1 MINKGK
7 MSKVVYPRG
16 RQGQDRMDKW
26 KVEREQSINKI
37 NWNLKQPEQHKVF
50 CSSWLTMSESL
61 KSYSLLLASL
71 FKHSVETEEWQLMVK
86 MCQLWT
92 ITVINSSLSVLRTSL
107 VAQWVKNPPT
117 MRETWVRSLGWED
130 PLEGYPLQYPGL
142 ENSMDCIVRGVAKSQ
157 TQLSNSHLTSLQ
169 CPPYGIK
176 DSILQGSVYFRWGWT
191 LSFFCEKPALAD
203 AWHFLPSTQAQK
215 MERMHGRFHTTMGG
229 KRRTREDGPSA
240 PFSLSFRKYLTFL
253 VLIRKTTLVGRMG
266 REMGGR
272 FRREGIWIYLWLI
285 LADVWQKT
293 TQFCKA
299 IILQLKE

>member
-50 CSSWLTMSESL
+50 YSSWLTVSESL

-71 FKHSVETEEWQLMVK
+71 FKHSMETEEWQLMVK

-92 ITVINSSLSVLRTSL
+92 ITVINSSLSVLRASL
-107 VAQWVKNPPT
+107 VAQRVKNPPT

-142 ENSMDCIVRGVAKSQ
+142 ENSMDCIVRGVAESDTTEWLSLDFTLVSPIWHQRQYTAGLSLLSMRLDAVLLLWKTSTGRCLTFPTIHTSPENGKNARSLPHHDGGGREEPGKMVFQ
-157 TQLSNSHLTSLQ
+157 HLSALVLGNTLLFWFSLEKPLLLVGWGERWEEDSGGRGYGSTCGWFLLMYDRKPHNSVKQLS
-169 CPPYGIK
+169 
-176 DSILQGSVYFRWGWT
+176 
-191 LSFFCEKPALAD
+191 
-203 AWHFLPSTQAQK
+203 
-215 MERMHGRFHTTMGG
+215 
-229 KRRTREDGPSA
+229 
-240 PFSLSFRKYLTFL
+240 FS
-253 VLIRKTTLVGRMG
+253 
-266 REMGGR
+266 
-272 FRREGIWIYLWLI
+272 
-285 LADVWQKT
+285 
-293 TQFCKA
+293 
-299 IILQLKE
+299 